1 MSINKHWLLTGVAVV
16 AALGVG
22 FGGAQLLDRPTTGT
36 DVEHAEEEHGE
47 DEAGAFVALTAQA
60 AERAGVTVVDVE
72 RGTGAELKLPGR
84 VAFAPGAEASV
95 DAPLPGSVVRVHVGA
110 GDGVSIG
117 TPLATLRSAEGA
129 GSRAMVDAAAAA
141 AQAAL
146 AAERRD
152 RQLFEQGWIAEARL
166 EITAAEARRA
176 EAELR
181 AARAR
186 VGAYGAP
193 GSDGLVVVRSPIAG
207 IVTRVS
213 AAPGQF
219 LHEEA
224 LQVAAVADAQRVE
237 LVFDAP
243 PSAAS
248 ALGIGDRLDIAVP
261 GAGPV
266 NGVVIAIAP
275 VNDQG
280 VVIVR
285 ARPDGDL
292 PPAGTVL
299 SGRVTSSAP
308 GTGMFV
314 PADAVQTVDGA
325 PSVFVMEEGGFRARP
340 VVTGRTADG
349 RIEIVSGL
357 TGTERIA
364 GRGSFLLKAELAK
377 GEAEHGH

>member
-1 MSINKHWLLTGVAVV
+1 MHIKKHWLLTGVAVV

-22 FGGAQLLDRPTTGT
+22 FGGAQLLDRPTASAEA
-36 DVEHAEEEHGE
+36 EHADEGHEEEEG
-47 DEAGAFVALTAQA
+47 GAFVALTAQA
-60 AERAGVTVVDVE
+60 AERAGIAVVAVG
-72 RGTGAELKLPGR
+72 RGTGGELKLPGR

-95 DAPLPGSVVRVHVGA
+95 DAPVPGSVVRVHVGA
-110 GDGVSIG
+110 GDRVSVG
-117 TPLATLRSAEGA
+117 TPIATLRSAEGA
-129 GSRAMVDAAAAA
+129 GSRAMVDAAAAS
-141 AQAAL
+141 AQAAV

-193 GSDGLVVVRSPIAG
+193 GSDGMVVVRSPING
-207 IVTRVS
+207 IVTRIS

-224 LQVAAVADAQRVE
+224 LQVVAVADPRRVE

-243 PSAAS
+243 PSAA
-248 ALGIGDRLDIAVP
+248 AVLRVGDRLDVTVP
-261 GAGPV
+261 GGEAVG
-266 NGVVIAIAP
+266 GVVTAIAP
-275 VNDQG
+275 VNEQG
-280 VVIVR
+280 VVVVR
-285 ARPDGDL
+285 ARPSGAL

-299 SGRVTSSAP
+299 SARITASAA
-308 GTGMFV
+308 GTLMVV
-314 PADAVQTVDGA
+314 PADAVQTVDGV
-325 PSVFVMEEGGFRARP
+325 PSVFVVEDGGFRPRP
-340 VVTGRTADG
+340 VVTGAIAEG
-349 RIEIVSGL
+349 RIAIVSGL

-364 GRGSFLLKAELAK
+364 GRGAFLLKAELAK